1 MLCLQFRSIFR
12 MSDEQLRDERKN
24 LEGYKTDNYVKLG
37 AYTTDVQG
45 FFPYANELKKSV
57 FKFRDEDLKTAKT
70 IMQSVNNTFRATK
83 RLKIDDEVTMV
94 SIHVRLTDFK
104 HHLKVLFD
112 MEYVSNEFLTKA
124 MRYFTNKYKVSI

>member
-1 MLCLQFRSIFR
+1 

-24 LEGYKTDNYVKLG
+24 LERYKMDNYVKLG

-45 FFPYANELKKSV
+45 FFPYLNELKTSV
-57 FKFRDEDLKTAKT
+57 FKFRDEDLKTAKS
-70 IMQSVNNTFRATK
+70 IIQSVTNTFKSTK
-83 RLKIDDEVTMV
+83 RLNMDDEVTMV
-94 SIHVRLTDFK
+94 SIRVRLTDFK

-112 MEYVSNEFLTKA
+112 MEFVSNEFLTKA

>member
-1 MLCLQFRSIFR
+1 

-45 FFPYANELKKSV
+45 FFPYANELKNSV

-83 RLKIDDEVTMV
+83 NY
-94 SIHVRLTDFK
+94 
-104 HHLKVLFD
+104 LF
-112 MEYVSNEFLTKA
+112 F
-124 MRYFTNKYKVSI
+124 

>member
-1 MLCLQFRSIFR
+1 

-24 LEGYKTDNYVKLG
+24 LERYKMDNYVKLG

-45 FFPYANELKKSV
+45 FFPYLNELKASV
-57 FKFRDEDLKTAKT
+57 FKFQDEDLRTAKS
-70 IMQSVNNTFRATK
+70 IIQSVTNTFKATK
-83 RLKIDDEVTMV
+83 RLNMDDEVTIV

-104 HHLKVLFD
+104 HHPRVLFD
-112 MEYVSNEFLTKA
+112 MEFVSNEFLTKA

>member
-1 MLCLQFRSIFR
+1 

-24 LEGYKTDNYVKLG
+24 LERYKMDNYVKLG

-45 FFPYANELKKSV
+45 FFPYLNELKTSV
-57 FKFRDEDLKTAKT
+57 FKFKDEDLRTAKS
-70 IMQSVNNTFRATK
+70 IIQSVTNTFKATK
-83 RLKIDDEVTMV
+83 RLNMDDEVTMV
-94 SIHVRLTDFK
+94 SIRVRLTDFK

-112 MEYVSNEFLTKA
+112 MEFVSNEFLTKA